1 MSTTYKRVILVTSG
15 NQGIGYEIV
24 KSLAEGGHR
33 VYLAARNVEAGK
45 EAQAKLASDGLDV
58 HFVQMDVTSP
68 ESVSAAKSAVE
79 AAEGHLDS
87 LVNNAGVGLMHN
99 SAGALAEPL
108 SNIRDALSVNLFG
121 MISVCQA
128 FAPLLRRASPG
139 YACIVNVTTSMG
151 SNTYMAG
158 PDGRLHN
165 WVAYNTSKAAANS
178 YTIALAKELEGEVKV
193 NAVGPGFV
201 TTGLNGFSPGGK
213 TTRQG
218 ADVITP
224 WALLGPEE
232 KDKTCLLMDDRGQ
245 IPW

>member
-1 MSTTYKRVILVTSG
+1 MSTTYKHVILVTGG

-45 EAQAKLASDGLDV
+45 AGQAKLASDGLDV

-68 ESVSAAKSAVE
+68 ESVNAAKDAID
-79 AAEGHLDS
+79 AAEGRLDS
-87 LVNNAGVGLMHN
+87 LINNAGVGLMHN

-108 SNIRDALSVNLFG
+108 SNIRDAFSVNLFG
-121 MISVCQA
+121 MISVCQV
-128 FAPLLRRASPG
+128 FLPLLRRASPG
-139 YACIVNVTTSMG
+139 YACIVNVTTLMG
-151 SNTYMAG
+151 SNTCMAG
-158 PDGRLHN
+158 PDGRLHE

-178 YTIALAKELEGEVKV
+178 YTIALAKELEGEIKV
-193 NAVGPGFV
+193 NAVTPGFV
-201 TTGLNGFSPGGK
+201 TTSLNGFSPGGK

-232 KDKTCLLMDDRGQ
+232 KDKTCM
-245 IPW
+245 